1 MSKNKHSV
9 CRQLR
14 GHEKLADDLKISRKE
29 SLESLRELLSKH
41 DEVILAY
48 LFGSIAEEGL
58 SAHDIDLAL
67 KLESKDDLGTIATL
81 TGEIARILKV
91 PEDRVDIADIDKAG
105 LPLKHKVLTHG
116 IKLVNKRDA
125 ESALISD
132 VVENYPVYNV
142 DCEYL
147 CNLWLKE
154 DSRIDR
160 KLLLKRLDEL
170 LRNITMMKEKYV
182 GKDVSWLLTDLE
194 RAYAFERVMHRTIEA
209 MLDICRHIVSAKR
222 LGLAEYYSDYPLRI
236 AEANLMDSRM
246 AASVSRLAKLRNI
259 LIHEYTELN
268 YERLL
273 LEAGKLVNELS
284 PRFTDWLRN
293 FLTKEE

>member
-1 MSKNKHSV
+1 M
-9 CRQLR
+9 
-14 GHEKLADDLKISRKE
+14 ADNLKISRKE

-48 LFGSIAEEGL
+48 LFGSMAEEGF

-67 KLESKDDLGTIATL
+67 KLESQDSLGVMATI

-91 PEDRVDIADIDKAG
+91 PEDRVDIVDVDRAD

-125 ESALISD
+125 ESPLISD
-132 VVENYPVYNV
+132 VIENYPVYNM
-142 DCEYL
+142 DYEYL
-147 CNLWLKE
+147 CSLWLKE
-154 DSRIDR
+154 DPRIDK

-182 GKDVSWLLTDLE
+182 GKDASWLLTDLE
-194 RAYAFERVMHRTIEA
+194 RAYAFERVMHRAIEA
-209 MLDICRHIVSAKR
+209 ILDICRHIVSAKR
-222 LGLAEYYSDYPLRI
+222 LGLAEYYSDYPMRI
-236 AEANLMDSRM
+236 AEANLMGSQM
-246 AASVSRLAKLRNI
+246 AASISNLAKLRNI

-273 LEAGKLVNELS
+273 HEAGKLANELS
-284 PRFTDWLRN
+284 PKFTEWLRN

>member
-1 MSKNKHSV
+1 MTGKP
-9 CRQLR
+9 
-14 GHEKLADDLKISRKE
+14 KIYKKE
-29 SLESLRELLSKH
+29 SIESLRQLLGKH

-48 LFGSIAEEGL
+48 LFGSMVESDFSG
-58 SAHDIDLAL
+58 HDVDLAL
-67 KLESKDDLGTIATL
+67 KLRSKKDFDTL
-81 TGEIARILKV
+81 SILVGEVARILKV
-91 PEDRVDIADIDKAG
+91 PEDKVDVVNIDRAG
-105 LPLKHKVLTHG
+105 LPLKYRVLTQG
-116 IKLVNKRDA
+116 IKLVDKNDV
-125 ESALISD
+125 ESALMKD
-132 VVENYPVYNV
+132 VIENYPVYNM
-142 DCEYL
+142 DHEYF

-154 DSRIDR
+154 DPQIDK

-170 LRNITMMKEKYV
+170 LRNITMMKEKYID
-182 GKDVSWLLTDLE
+182 KNASWLLTDLE

-236 AEANLMDSRM
+236 AEANLMDNQM
-246 AASVSRLAKLRNI
+246 AVSISNLAKLRNI

-273 LEAGKLVNELS
+273 HEARKLANELS
-284 PRFTDWLRN
+284 PKFTEWLRN